1 MKRTYRNIYKDGTEE
16 LVEYDV
22 ADEVPTDF
30 SYTEEQ
36 LETKSSTELKAILTN
51 MGISTT
57 MNKENMIKLILAT
70 NEFVKE

>member
-1 MKRTYRNIYKDGTEE
+1 MKRTYRNVYKDGSEE
-16 LVEYDV
+16 LIEYEV
-22 ADEVPTDF
+22 ADEVPTEI

-36 LETKSSTELKAILTN
+36 LETKSSTELKAILTD

>member
-16 LVEYDV
+16 FAEYDV
-22 ADEVPTDF
+22 ADEVPTEI

-36 LETKSSTELKAILTN
+36 LETKSSTELKAILTD

>member
-1 MKRTYRNIYKDGTEE
+1 MKRIYRNVYKDGTEE
-16 LVEYDV
+16 LVEYEV
-22 ADEVPTDF
+22 ADEAPTET

-36 LETKSSTELKAILTN
+36 LEAKSSTELKAILTD

>member
-1 MKRTYRNIYKDGTEE
+1 MKRTYRNVYKDGSEE
-16 LVEYDV
+16 LIEYEV
-22 ADEVPTDF
+22 ADEVPTEI

-36 LETKSSTELKAILTN
+36 LETKSSIELKAILTD